1 MNGRCNRSLSA
12 RRAPVSCSLRHDSP
26 LLWQEE
32 FLACMD
38 KRMQAVLQEAS
49 TVAAHLAS
57 PAAPLTGGP
66 QLTDLGCSGQ
76 EANACCWARGVL
88 CTSDNQPLPPPLLA

>member
-1 MNGRCNRSLSA
+1 MHIRGSLSMT
-12 RRAPVSCSLRHDSP
+12 SP
-26 LLWQEE
+26 LARQEE

-66 QLTDLGCSGQ
+66 QLTDLGCRGQ
-76 EANACCWARGVL
+76 EANTCCWGRGVL
-88 CTSDNQPLPPPLLA
+88 CTSDTQPLPGWGACWVTNVPRL